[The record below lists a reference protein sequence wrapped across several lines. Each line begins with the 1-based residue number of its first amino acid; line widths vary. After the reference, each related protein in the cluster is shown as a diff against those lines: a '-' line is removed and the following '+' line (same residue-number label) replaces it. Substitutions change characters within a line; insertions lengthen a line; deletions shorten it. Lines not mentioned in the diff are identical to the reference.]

1 MVKNIRGQVNGV
13 FQRSN
18 ENAINRLVSFIEKN
32 RYSDNASIIAKVKS
46 AREVLHTKYA
56 SDILGNNMRKYSSQI
71 AHDSIMQFD
80 GQFTKYKGDEAG
92 ISSYKYTGTN
102 ITTTR
107 DFCRR
112 NLNRVFTEE
121 EARSVWSSQ
130 SWSGK
135 SGSDPFVNRGGYRC
149 RHSFIPFDP
158 EWEDLL
164 ED

>member
-1 MVKNIRGQVNGV
+1 MGHKKNQ
-13 FQRSN
+13 
-18 ENAINRLVSFIEKN
+18 EKN
-32 RYSDNASIIAKVKS
+32 SYLQLQQRLDKS
-46 AREVLHTKYA
+46 PQSAPSSKALFEILQVL
-56 SDILGNNMRKYSSQI
+56 
-71 AHDSIMQFD
+71 
-80 GQFTKYKGDEAG
+80 
-92 ISSYKYTGTN
+92 
-102 ITTTR
+102 
-107 DFCRR
+107 
-112 NLNRVFTEE
+112 FTEE

>member
-1 MVKNIRGQVNGV
+1 MRQ
-13 FQRSN
+13 
-18 ENAINRLVSFIEKN
+18 E
-32 RYSDNASIIAKVKS
+32 
-46 AREVLHTKYA
+46 LHHLNTQEL
-56 SDILGNNMRKYSSQI
+56 S
-71 AHDSIMQFD
+71 
-80 GQFTKYKGDEAG
+80 
-92 ISSYKYTGTN
+92 

-112 NLNRVFTEE
+112 NLNKVFTEE
-121 EARSVWSSQ
+121 EARNVWSNQ

>member
-1 MVKNIRGQVNGV
+1 
-13 FQRSN
+13 
-18 ENAINRLVSFIEKN
+18 
-32 RYSDNASIIAKVKS
+32 
-46 AREVLHTKYA
+46 
-56 SDILGNNMRKYSSQI
+56 
-71 AHDSIMQFD
+71 MQFD

-92 ISSYKYTGTN
+92 ITSFKYTGTN
-102 ITTTR
+102 IITTR

-135 SGSDPFVNRGGYRC
+135 SGSDPFANRGGYRC